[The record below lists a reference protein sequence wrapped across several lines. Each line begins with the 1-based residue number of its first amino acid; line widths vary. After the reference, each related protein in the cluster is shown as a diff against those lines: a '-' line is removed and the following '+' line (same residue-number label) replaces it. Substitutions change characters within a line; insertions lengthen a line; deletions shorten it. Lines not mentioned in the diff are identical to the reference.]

1 MEGTRVV
8 PLAGATIASV
18 DIRTIRYAT
27 AAPIAQ
33 REDIRAKQ
41 LPVTRVQ
48 RAVTIPTPL
57 VAVAM

>member
-1 MEGTRVV
+1 V
-8 PLAGATIASV
+8 PLAGATIASA